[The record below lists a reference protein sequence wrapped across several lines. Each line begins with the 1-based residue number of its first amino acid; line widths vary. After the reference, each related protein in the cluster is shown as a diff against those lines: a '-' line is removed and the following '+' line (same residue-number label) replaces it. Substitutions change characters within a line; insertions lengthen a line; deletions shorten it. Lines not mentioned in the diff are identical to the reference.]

1 MSEETPRTGR
11 GPGIGEGAALSAPTS
26 PHATPPRAPP
36 PGTKRKRSGP
46 ERFWDR
52 RRVRLALAACFA
64 LSLLGHYAVSPWTV
78 FPDRTLEIKDT
89 DGELTI
95 PIDLLEGE
103 DTPPP
108 PPPPPPQPAPPPPAP
123 TATATA
129 VAPKHP
135 VVDAS
140 APQPKPDAGA
150 PRDAG
155 VDAESAS
162 DAAAFANGTRP
173 SDAASDAPLFAFGD
187 GGLEG
192 VTAGEKL
199 VEVRVNIDVV
209 KTNPVG
215 ARLGPLLHG
224 IPQWDDFM
232 AGTDVDPIA
241 DVDWIRIYGPS
252 LIRTEKDAV
261 IVHFN
266 MTDARAAR
274 DITILSKHDVN
285 GGAYD
290 AGVPGV
296 RAWRGHADRAWRVFM
311 LPRTHVAVMV
321 PPEKANETARVF
333 SRLEPHLNM
342 HEGEAVWIMVKNP
355 SHPMP
360 FLPTSLTELRF
371 WATPRADGGADA
383 FAEADAP
390 DEESARLAAR
400 QIHTLGNQMNSLA
413 VKLVTRGL
421 LNDVEVTSEGSM
433 VKVHFAASQE
443 QLEALYDLVSAY
455 LGVNAPP
462 TAPSGA
468 PSSAPSGLPHSP
480 RVPR

>member
-1 MSEETPRTGR
+1 VSDRTPHRVGR
-11 GPGIGEGAALSAPTS
+11 VGEGAALSAPTA
-26 PHATPPRAPP
+26 PHATPPDPP
-36 PGTKRKRSGP
+36 PRGTKRKRSGP

-52 RRVRLALAACFA
+52 RRVRLALMACIA
-64 LSLLGHYAVSPWTV
+64 LSMLGHYAVSPWTV
-78 FPDRTLEIKDT
+78 FPARTLEMKDT

-108 PPPPPPQPAPPPPAP
+108 PPPPPPPAAPPPAP
-123 TATATA
+123 TALPNAEG
-129 VAPKHP
+129 PKHP
-135 VVDAS
+135 IVDAS
-140 APQPKPDAGA
+140 APRPRPDAGG

-155 VDAESAS
+155 VDAEGLS
-162 DAAAFANGTRP
+162 DAGAIANGLGP
-173 SDAASDAPLFAFGD
+173 SDAASDAMFALGD

-192 VTAGEKL
+192 VTAGERL
-199 VEVRVNIDVV
+199 VEVRVNVDVV

-215 ARLGPLLHG
+215 ARMGPLLRG

-274 DITILSKHDVN
+274 DIAILSKHDVN
-285 GGAYD
+285 GGAFD

-296 RAWRGHADRAWRVFM
+296 RAWRGHADRAWRVFI
-311 LPRTHVAVMV
+311 LPRSHVAVMV
-321 PPEKANETARVF
+321 PPEKAHETARVF
-333 SRLEPHLNM
+333 SRIEPHLNM
-342 HEGEAVWIMVKNP
+342 HDGDAVWVMVKNP

-371 WATPRADGGADA
+371 WARPRADGGADA

-400 QIHTLGNQMNSLA
+400 QIHTLAQQMNSLA
-413 VKLVTRGL
+413 VRLVTRGI
-421 LNDVEVTSEGSM
+421 LNDVEVTSEGTK
-433 VKVHFAASQE
+433 VKLHAPVSQE
-443 QLEALYDLVSAY
+443 QLEAVYDLVSAE
-455 LGVNAPP
+455 LGVNPPP
-462 TAPSGA
+462 TVPSAAPSGV
-468 PSSAPSGLPHSP
+468 PSSPARPLHGP
-480 RVPR
+480 R